1 MRVRLLPSMTDPGS
15 QLQNLTTFLVNEQL
29 AIDGGSLGFA
39 LTPDQMPAIRHIV
52 ITHAH
57 SDHTAS
63 LPIFVAEAFTDLDG
77 PLTMYAIP
85 EVISAL
91 KQFVFNDKI
100 WPDFEKIR
108 LMNRSEPTIRFQQ
121 LEPRRSYQIAGL
133 RITPIP
139 VNHIVPTVG
148 MIVQGDR
155 ASVVFTSDTYVTD
168 EIWLRARQVEDLKAI
183 FVDVSYPNE
192 LAELAASSKHLTPML
207 LASELK
213 KLDRDVAVYAVH
225 IKPRNREKVLRQLEE
240 LNDPRVM
247 AAEVGRIYEW

>member
-1 MRVRLLPSMTDPGS
+1 M
-15 QLQNLTTFLVNEQL
+15 QNLTTFLIDERL

-39 LTPDQMPAIRHIV
+39 LTPDQMSTVRHIV

-91 KQFVFNDKI
+91 KQFIFNDKI
-100 WPDFEKIR
+100 WPDFEKIP
-108 LMNRSEPTIRFQQ
+108 LMNRSEPTVRFQH
-121 LEPRRSYQIAGL
+121 LEPRRGHEIAGFMV
-133 RITPIP
+133 TPIP
-139 VNHIVPTVG
+139 VNHIVPTAG
-148 MIVQGDR
+148 MIVQGDG

-168 EIWLRARQVEDLKAI
+168 EIWLKARQVENLKAI

-240 LNDPRVM
+240 LNDPRIM